1 MVEGTS
7 ITAHLE
13 ADSNAAR
20 EAADL
25 AAANLEMSRQYA
37 DFGGAFHLLKF
48 DRKGEAKPIRLCNF
62 TAEIERE
69 VVKNDGLTTSR
80 HFKVSGRLETGEAM
94 PTIDVPASEFDRL
107 DWLPTSWGASAQITV
122 GSRFRGPRRSGHQ
135 RNGPTR
141 RYCNFANTPAGPN
154 SMMNSC
160 T

>member
-7 ITAHLE
+7 ITVRLE

-25 AAANLEMSRQYA
+25 AAANLEMSRRYA

-48 DRKGEAKPIRLCNF
+48 DRKGESKPIRLCNF

-107 DWLPTSWGASAQITV
+107 D
-122 GSRFRGPRRSGHQ
+122 
-135 RNGPTR
+135 
-141 RYCNFANTPAGPN
+141 
-154 SMMNSC
+154 
-160 T
+160 

>member
-25 AAANLEMSRQYA
+25 AAANLEVSRQYA

-48 DRKGEAKPIRLCNF
+48 DSKGEAKPSRLCNF

-69 VVKNDGLTTSR
+69 VVKSDGLTTSR
-80 HFKVSGRLETGEAM
+80 HFVVSGRLETGEPL

-107 DWLPTSWGASAQITV
+107 EWLPTSWGASAQITV
-122 GSRFRGPRRSGHQ
+122 GSRFKTMSWP
-135 RNGPTR
+135 P
-141 RYCNFANTPAGPN
+141 
-154 SMMNSC
+154 
-160 T
+160 

>member
-80 HFKVSGRLETGEAM
+80 HFKVSGILETGEAM
-94 PTIDVPASEFDRL
+94 PTIDVPASEFDRSDGL
-107 DWLPTSWGASAQITV
+107 GAAGDDLLAFSLTGPQCAPVVEEQPDASPRPRWPKPGAPLGE
-122 GSRFRGPRRSGHQ
+122 GSRLRVS
-135 RNGPTR
+135 
-141 RYCNFANTPAGPN
+141 
-154 SMMNSC
+154 
-160 T
+160 